1 MHRIIALLLF
11 ITFAFAGTVSAE
23 KFSATGRGTSEEAAV
38 TSGLNNAID
47 LAVRQILDDET
58 VKKNK
63 QKIASTLKGKT
74 KKLARLLQKGEP
86 EFTGA
91 GYEVQLTADVNI
103 RLLEHEI
110 NSLGLMQD
118 AMGNP
123 RIMVLYN
130 PNLPQGAKLG
140 NTRADLEAFFDNSYG
155 AIVDVLVEKGFDVID
170 KSSAQKF
177 SIQVAET
184 HEIDIDTNKAAA
196 YGLKYNAD
204 LVLYYQTVGIG
215 REGGWYYTGGAA
227 KIFLR
232 AQLINPT
239 TSRIVASKDV
249 ESGSYAGTIQE
260 ALYRAAKDV
269 GQKISIVM
277 IESIKK
283 NWKREKSGAGTFI
296 IVLDGVAEVDEIASF
311 KDGLKAIP
319 GMENIRE
326 RESGG
331 GKTTLEIK
339 SGSNADAVKSAV
351 NKVGKQLGWKL
362 SLVRSEGS
370 RSTWKRQNF

>member
-1 MHRIIALLLF
+1 MIKILSFTLMLLF
-11 ITFAFAGTVSAE
+11 SFAGLSNADQ
-23 KFSATGRGTSEEAAV
+23 FSATGRGTSEQAAIA
-38 TSGLNNAID
+38 SGLNNAVN
-47 LAVRQILDDET
+47 LAVKQILDDET
-58 VKKNK
+58 ISKNS
-63 QKIASTLKGKT
+63 QKITSALKGKT
-74 KKLARLLQKGEP
+74 KKLARLIHKSDP

-91 GYEVQLTADVNI
+91 GYELQVTAEVN
-103 RLLEHEI
+103 LKTLEDEI
-110 NSLGLMQD
+110 NALGLMQD

-130 PNLPQGAKLG
+130 PNLPQGATLG

-155 AIVDVLVEKGFDVID
+155 AIVDLLAEKGFDVID

-184 HEIDIDTNKAAA
+184 HEMDIDTNKAAL

-215 REGGWYYTGGAA
+215 RYGYWNYTGGSA

-239 TSRIVASKDV
+239 TARVVASKDV
-249 ESGSYAGTIQE
+249 ESASYAGTIQE

-269 GQKISIVM
+269 GHKISAVM

-283 NWKREKSGAGTFI
+283 SWKREKAGAGTFI
-296 IVLDGVAEVDEIASF
+296 VVLDGIAELDDIISF
-311 KDGLKAIP
+311 KNTLKAIP

-331 GKTTLEIK
+331 GKTTIEIK
-339 SGSNADAVKSAV
+339 SGSTADAVKSAV
-351 NKVGKQLGWKL
+351 NNTAKQLGWSLK
-362 SLVRSEGS
+362 LVRSEGS
-370 RSTWKRQNF
+370 RSTWKRQ

>member
-1 MHRIIALLLF
+1 MQRILAFVLLMILAC
-11 ITFAFAGTVSAE
+11 TGLAFADQ
-23 KFSATGRGTSEEAAV
+23 FSATGRGPSEEAAV
-38 TSGLNNAID
+38 IKGLNNAID
-47 LAVRQILDDET
+47 LAVKQILDDET
-58 VKKNK
+58 VTNNK
-63 QKIASTLKGKT
+63 QKIAGALKGKT
-74 KKLARLLQKGEP
+74 RKLARVVQKSDA

-91 GYEVQLTADVNI
+91 GYEVQLTAEVN
-103 RLLEHEI
+103 LKALENEI
-110 NSLGLMQD
+110 NALGLMQD

-140 NTRADLEAFFDNSYG
+140 TTRADLEAFFDNSYG

-170 KSSAQKF
+170 KTSAQRF

-184 HEIDIDTNKAAA
+184 HEMDIDTNRAAA

-215 REGGWYYTGGAA
+215 REGYWHYSGGAA

-239 TSRIVASKDV
+239 TSRIIASKDV
-249 ESGSYAGTIQE
+249 ESGSYAGTLQE
-260 ALYRAAKDV
+260 ALYRSAKDV
-269 GQKISIVM
+269 GHKISLVM
-277 IESIKK
+277 IDSIKR

-296 IVLDGVAEVDEIASF
+296 IVLDGVSEVDEITSF
-311 KDGLKAIP
+311 KDALKRIS
-319 GMENIRE
+319 GMEKIRE

-339 SGSNADAVKSAV
+339 SGSSADAVKSAV
-351 NKVGKQLGWKL
+351 NTVGKQLGWSLK
-362 SLVRSEGS
+362 LVRSEGS
-370 RSTWKRQNF
+370 RSTWKRQ